1 MMDIIINVCCYI
13 KKMHVEFHVGIRI
26 NEMSTY
32 LNNIRLN
39 FSRTLCLVPLLPI
52 LNIVFFHS

>member
-1 MMDIIINVCCYI
+1 MFSVFI
-13 KKMHVEFHVGIRI
+13 KKMHVEFHLGMRI

-32 LNNIRLN
+32 LNTIRLN
-39 FSRTLCLVPLLPI
+39 FGRTLCLVPLLSV